1 MNLPNRTV
9 RVVVVDD
16 HEVVRRGL
24 RALLAD
30 SPSVEVVGA
39 AADGREAVQLVTE
52 LLPDVVLMDILMPDK
67 NGVEATAEILKRH
80 ESVRVVILSSSDI
93 DQHVLPALR
102 AGALG
107 YVSKNADT
115 EELLEAI
122 HQVAR
127 GKASMPP
134 ELTRQLLT
142 HLDDGDATEPLS
154 PREGE
159 ILVQVAKGLGNREIG
174 ERLHISEGTVRTHVS
189 NILAK
194 IGASNRVEATL
205 FALRQGVTT
214 LEESLEG

>member
-1 MNLPNRTV
+1 MTSHIRSI

-30 SPSVEVVGA
+30 AGSVEVVGA
-39 AADGREAVQLVTE
+39 ASDGREAVALVGE
-52 LLPDVVLMDILMPDK
+52 LQPDVVLMDILMPGTD
-67 NGVEATAEILKRH
+67 GVAATTEILSRH
-80 ESVRVVILSSSDI
+80 EGVRVVVLSGSDI
-93 DQHVLPALR
+93 DRHVLPALR

-115 EELLEAI
+115 AELLEAI
-122 HQVAR
+122 HLASR
-127 GKASMPP
+127 GQPSLPP
-134 ELTRQLLT
+134 ALTRQLLL
-142 HLDDGDATEPLS
+142 HLEDDGPGEPLS
-154 PREGE
+154 PREEE
-159 ILVQVAKGLGNREIG
+159 ILVQVAKGLGNRTIG

-189 NILAK
+189 NILGK

-205 FALRQGVTT
+205 FALRQGITT

>member
-1 MNLPNRTV
+1 MILPNRTV

-30 SPSVEVVGA
+30 SDSVEVVGA
-39 AADGREAVQLVTE
+39 AANGREAVQQVAE
-52 LLPDVVLMDILMPDK
+52 LLPDVVLMDILMPDT
-67 NGVEATAEILKRH
+67 NGVEATTEILRKH
-80 ESVRVVILSSSDI
+80 DSVRVVVLSSSDI
-93 DQHVLPALR
+93 DEHVLPALR

-127 GKASMPP
+127 GKASMPA
-134 ELTRQLLT
+134 ELTRQLLA
-142 HLDDGDATEPLS
+142 HIDDGGVHEPLS
-154 PREGE
+154 PREEE
-159 ILVQVAKGLGNREIG
+159 ILVEVAKGLGNRAIG
-174 ERLHISEGTVRTHVS
+174 DRLHISEGTVRTHVS

-205 FALRQGVTT
+205 FALRHGVTT

>member
-1 MNLPNRTV
+1 MPPPSRTV

-30 SPSVEVVGA
+30 SDTVEVVGA
-39 AADGREAVQLVTE
+39 AANGHEALQLVAD
-52 LLPDVVLMDILMPDK
+52 LRPDVVLMDILMPGTD
-67 NGVEATAEILKRH
+67 GVEATAEILARY
-80 ESVRVVILSSSDI
+80 ESVRVVVLSGSDI

-107 YVSKNADT
+107 YVSKNAST
-115 EELLEAI
+115 EELLDAI
-122 HQVAR
+122 HLVAL
-127 GKASMPP
+127 GKASMPA
-134 ELTRQLLT
+134 ELTRQLLL
-142 HLDDGDATEPLS
+142 HLEDGGPREPLS
-154 PREGE
+154 PREEE
-159 ILVQVAKGLGNREIG
+159 ILVQVAKGLGNRTIG

-205 FALRQGVTT
+205 FALRHGIAT

>member
-1 MNLPNRTV
+1 MNSLNRTV

-30 SPSVEVVGA
+30 SGSVDVVGA
-39 AADGREAVQLVTE
+39 AADGQEAISLIDE
-52 LLPDVVLMDILMPDK
+52 LLPDVVLMDILMPTKD
-67 NGVEATAEILKRH
+67 GVAATSEILARH
-80 ESVRVVILSSSDI
+80 DSVRVVVLSSSDI

-107 YVSKNADT
+107 YVSKNANT

-122 HQVAR
+122 HRVAA
-127 GKASMPP
+127 GKASMPA
-134 ELTRQLLT
+134 ELTRQLLA
-142 HLDDGDATEPLS
+142 HLDDDGTGEPLS
-154 PREGE
+154 PREEE
-159 ILVQVAKGLGNREIG
+159 ILVQVAKGLGNREVG

-205 FALRQGVTT
+205 FALRRGIAT
-214 LEESLEG
+214 LEESLKG

>member
-1 MNLPNRTV
+1 MNLKNRTV

-30 SPSVEVVGA
+30 SASVEVVGA
-39 AADGREAVQLVTE
+39 AADGREAVKVVTE
-52 LLPDVVLMDILMPDK
+52 MLPDVVLMDILMPDK
-67 NGVEATAEILKRH
+67 NGVEATTEILKRH
-80 ESVRVVILSSSDI
+80 DSVRVVVLSSSDI

-107 YVSKNADT
+107 YVSKNANT

-142 HLDDGDATEPLS
+142 YLEDEGATEPLS
-154 PREGE
+154 PREEE
-159 ILVQVAKGLGNREIG
+159 ILVEVAKGLGNREIG
-174 ERLHISEGTVRTHVS
+174 DRLHISEGTVRTHVS

-205 FALRQGVTT
+205 FALRQGITT
-214 LEESLEG
+214 LEESLQG

>member
-1 MNLPNRTV
+1 MTSPYRTV

-30 SPSVEVVGA
+30 SGSVEVVGD
-39 AADGREAVQLVTE
+39 AADGQEAVDLVAE
-52 LLPDVVLMDILMPDK
+52 LRPDVVLMDILMPTK
-67 NGVEATAEILKRH
+67 NGVDATSEILSAH
-80 ESVRVVILSSSDI
+80 DSVRVVVLSGSDI

-107 YVSKNADT
+107 YVSKNAGAS
-115 EELLEAI
+115 ELLQAI
-122 HQVAR
+122 HQVAE
-127 GKASMPP
+127 GKAYMPA
-134 ELTRQLLT
+134 ELTRQLLI
-142 HLDDGDATEPLS
+142 HLEDRGPAEPLS
-154 PREGE
+154 QREEE
-159 ILVQVAKGLGNREIG
+159 ILVQVAKGLGNRGIG
-174 ERLHISEGTVRTHVS
+174 ERLNISEGTVRTHMT

-205 FALRQGVTT
+205 FALRRGITT

>member
-1 MNLPNRTV
+1 M
-9 RVVVVDD
+9 
-16 HEVVRRGL
+16 
-24 RALLAD
+24 
-30 SPSVEVVGA
+30 
-39 AADGREAVQLVTE
+39 
-52 LLPDVVLMDILMPDK
+52 
-67 NGVEATAEILKRH
+67 
-80 ESVRVVILSSSDI
+80 
-93 DQHVLPALR
+93 
-102 AGALG
+102 
-107 YVSKNADT
+107 SKNADT

-142 HLDDGDATEPLS
+142 HLEDDGPCEPLS
-154 PREGE
+154 PREEE

-205 FALRQGVTT
+205 FALRQGITT
-214 LEESLEG
+214 LEESMEG